1 MSKYHFSAKFTG
13 LNFTYHGE
21 FTTAHTD
28 KDEIVKVGKRKLLEK
43 LKVWNLSAYQS
54 KLIYFKIYTYENGE
68 EETEI
73 FLYKQ

>member
-1 MSKYHFSAKFTG
+1 MNKYHFSAKFNG

-28 KDEIVKVGKRKLLEK
+28 KRKIVKVGKRKLLEK

-54 KLIYFKIYTYENGE
+54 KTIYFKIYTYVGE
-68 EETEI
+68 EEREV
-73 FLYKQ
+73 FLYEQ

>member
-21 FTTAHTD
+21 FTTAHTATP
-28 KDEIVKVGKRKLLEK
+28 EIVKLAKVKLLHK
-43 LKVWNLSAYQS
+43 MKIWNIAEYQS